1 MYMMFSDTQLTQEAD
16 RLFQKLQKLEWSRED
31 CDLYAPMTLEINTL
45 KKEQDAII
53 LAHSYQ
59 TPDIMYGVADF
70 VGDSYGLS
78 LLAAEHECKKI
89 VFCSVHFMGETAK
102 LLSPDKEVLVPQIAG
117 CSLAESITAEDVRN
131 LRAKHPN
138 AGVVCYINT
147 TAAVKAECD
156 VSCTSSNVLKVIES
170 ISQDEIIFVPD
181 KLMGQNIQ
189 KLTSKKLI
197 LWDGTCIVHEEFTPE
212 KVSEIRKNYPDVKIL
227 AHPEC
232 APQVVDHA
240 DFTGSTSAMMQ
251 YVADHED
258 QNQIMLI
265 TECGITD
272 RVKSEYSDREIV
284 GTCNM
289 CPYMKKIM
297 MKDILESLKS
307 PREDQIVKIPG
318 DVAQKAKASLDK
330 MFEVGK

>member
-1 MYMMFSDTQLTQEAD
+1 MNFTDTELTREAD
-16 RLFQKLQKLEWSRED
+16 RLFQKLQKLGWSHAD
-31 CDLYAPMTLEINTL
+31 CEIYAPLTLEINTL

-78 LLAAEHECKKI
+78 LLAAEHDCAKI

-102 LLSPDKEVLVPQIAG
+102 LLSPEKEVLVPQVAG
-117 CSLAESITAEDVRN
+117 CSLAESITAEDVRS
-131 LRAKHPN
+131 LRKQYPH

-147 TAAVKAECD
+147 SADVKAECD
-156 VSCTSSNVLKVIES
+156 ICCTSSNVLQVIES
-170 ISQDEIIFVPD
+170 MPQDEVIFVPD
-181 KLMGQNIQ
+181 EFMGQNIQ
-189 KLTSKKLI
+189 ELTSKKLI
-197 LWDGTCIVHEEFTPE
+197 LWKGRCIVHEEFTPE
-212 KVSEIRKNYPDVKIL
+212 KVAEIRKNYPDVKIL

-232 APQVVDHA
+232 APQVVDYA
-240 DFTGSTSAMMQ
+240 DFTGSTSAMVQ
-251 YVADHED
+251 YVKDHQDEK
-258 QNQIMLI
+258 QIMLI

-272 RVKSEYSDREIV
+272 RVKTEYEDREIV

-297 MKDILESLKS
+297 MKDILESLKN
-307 PREDQIVKIPG
+307 PRQDQIVDIPE
-318 DVAQKAKASLDK
+318 DIAMKAKASLDA
-330 MFEVGK
+330 MFAVGK